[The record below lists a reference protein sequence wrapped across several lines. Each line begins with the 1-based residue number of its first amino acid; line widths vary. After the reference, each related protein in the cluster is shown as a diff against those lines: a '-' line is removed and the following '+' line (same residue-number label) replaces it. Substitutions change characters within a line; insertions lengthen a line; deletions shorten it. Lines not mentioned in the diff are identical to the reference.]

1 MSSTIRLSPS
11 TDLSGPA
18 WSALGL
24 VVMLVVAV
32 LVSKA
37 NLLPGT
43 LSGLTQTG
51 PATAAASAVSP

>member
-1 MSSTIRLSPS
+1 
-11 TDLSGPA
+11 LSGPA